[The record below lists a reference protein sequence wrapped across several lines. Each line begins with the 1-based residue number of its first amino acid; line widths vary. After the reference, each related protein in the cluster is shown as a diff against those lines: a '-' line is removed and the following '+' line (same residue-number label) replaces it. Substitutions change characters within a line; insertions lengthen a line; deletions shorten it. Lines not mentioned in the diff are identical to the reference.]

1 MPLSPLHTLAIIAV
15 CSGGDPLYPRLPL
28 PLPQQGENRHQ
39 IQRLPGPGTAPGGDG
54 HAHRLLPA
62 QHPVLASPHGIPE
75 AAAVA
80 AVILLHLWKRNNL
93 LSILG
98 GTVIYMVLLQGVFA

>member
-15 CSGGDPLYPRLPL
+15 CSAVTLFTRAFPFLFLSKGKTATKYSVYLAQALP
-28 PLPQQGENRHQ
+28 
-39 IQRLPGPGTAPGGDG
+39 
-54 HAHRLLPA
+54 PA
-62 QHPVLASPHGIPE
+62 VMAMLIVYCLRSTPVLASPHGIPE